1 METLIKSNLRDLA
14 IAILDHPECLFS
26 SVMYRPAPSVKQ
38 NVIAPN
44 ERNAVMYSAS
54 GHIGCALM
62 KYALWVPY
70 HSAGMLSADDKTGVS
85 QSRFNRLCI
94 NVLQHFPG

>member
-1 METLIKSNLRDLA
+1 
-14 IAILDHPECLFS
+14 
-26 SVMYRPAPSVKQ
+26 
-38 NVIAPN
+38 
-44 ERNAVMYSAS
+44 MYSAS

-94 NVLQHFPG
+94 NVLQHFHG